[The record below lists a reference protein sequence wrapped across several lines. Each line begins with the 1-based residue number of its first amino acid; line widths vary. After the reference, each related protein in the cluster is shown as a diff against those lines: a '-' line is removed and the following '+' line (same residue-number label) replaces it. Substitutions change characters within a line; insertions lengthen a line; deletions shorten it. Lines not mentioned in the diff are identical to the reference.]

1 MFTSI
6 AAYKFAPLDGLPELR
21 AQLRALC
28 TAHELRGTILLSPE
42 GINVV
47 VAGTDAAIA
56 VLLEALRAI
65 VGLEDLQTK
74 VSESAKQPFRRML
87 VKLKREII
95 AFGVEGIAP
104 AHKSAPKISA
114 QTLKQWIDEGKSLVL
129 LDTRNDYEI
138 RMGTFRNALPIGVS
152 HFRDFPAA
160 TARLPASLKDETIVM
175 FCTGGIRCEKA
186 GPYMENAGFSN
197 VYQLDG
203 GILKY
208 FEECADAHYD
218 GDCFVFDR
226 RVCLDAQ
233 LRETDA
239 ALCFNCQLPLTADEQ
254 RDTRYEIGVSCP
266 FCFAA
271 KQ

>member
-1 MFTSI
+1 
-6 AAYKFAPLDGLPELR
+6 
-21 AQLRALC
+21 
-28 TAHELRGTILLSPE
+28 
-42 GINVV
+42 
-47 VAGTDAAIA
+47 
-56 VLLEALRAI
+56 
-65 VGLEDLQTK
+65 
-74 VSESAKQPFRRML
+74 
-87 VKLKREII
+87 
-95 AFGVEGIAP
+95 
-104 AHKSAPKISA
+104 
-114 QTLKQWIDEGKSLVL
+114 
-129 LDTRNDYEI
+129 
-138 RMGTFRNALPIGVS
+138 MGTFRNALPIGVS

-160 TARLPASLKDETIVM
+160 TERLPASLKDETIVM